1 MRRIQDINE
10 VHHILLGI
18 ATAFH
23 QICTKHDIPYCM
35 LGGTMLGAVRH
46 KGFIP
51 WDDDMDFAVPRE
63 HYEELATLLEK
74 ELPQDYRCLTYSNC
88 EQIKYPFIKIE
99 DRRTCI
105 DDKSLDCPLEE
116 KIGLNIDVFPLDR
129 CDKNSWRMKRV
140 FFYIALQTL
149 FFLESPTYSKP
160 KALIK
165 KLCQKLAPKERL
177 YFVKKLENAMLHAG
191 DANHIGNLIG
201 RWREKETFKA
211 NIYQNLADYP
221 FEHIALRGPK
231 DYNTYLTQMYGDY
244 MQLPPKEQQLVHVE
258 GVYWRDMGGA
268 HLAQAISISRKDHH
282 GLGM

>member
-1 MRRIQDINE
+1 MEQRQDINE

-23 QICTKHDIPYCM
+23 QICMKHNIPYCM

-63 HYEELATLLEK
+63 YYEKVTELMEQ
-74 ELPQDYRCLTYSNC
+74 ELPQEYRCLTYTNC

-99 DRRTCI
+99 NRRTCI

-165 KLCQKLAPKERL
+165 KFCKRFAPKDKH
-177 YFVKKLENAMLHAG
+177 YFIKKLEKAMLNAG
-191 DANHIGNLIG
+191 DTGYIGNLIG
-201 RWREKETFKA
+201 RWREKESFKA
-211 NIYQNLADYP
+211 EVYQNLADYP
-221 FEHIALRGPK
+221 FEGITLRGPK
-231 DYNTYLTQMYGDY
+231 DYDTYLTQMYGDY
-244 MQLPPKEQQLVHVE
+244 MRLPPKEQQLVHVE
-258 GVYWRDMGGA
+258 GVYIRE
-268 HLAQAISISRKDHH
+268 RK
-282 GLGM
+282 GQKRELIYK

>member
-1 MRRIQDINE
+1 MRQIEDIAE
-10 VHHILLGI
+10 VHRLLLGI

-74 ELPQDYRCLTYSNC
+74 ELPKEYRCLTYTNC

-105 DDKSLDCPLEE
+105 DDKSLGCPLEE
-116 KIGLNIDVFPLDR
+116 KIGLNIDVFPLDH
-129 CDKNSWRMKRV
+129 CNKNSWRMKRV

-149 FFLESPTYSKP
+149 FFLESPTYSKT
-160 KALIK
+160 KAFVKGICK
-165 KLCQKLAPKERL
+165 RFAPKDRHFFIKRL
-177 YFVKKLENAMLHAG
+177 EKAMLNAG
-191 DANHIGNLIG
+191 DNGYIGNLIG
-201 RWREKETFKA
+201 RWREKESFKA
-211 NIYQNLADYP
+211 NIYQDLADYP
-221 FEHIALRGPK
+221 FENITRRGPK

-244 MQLPPKEQQLVHVE
+244 MQLPPKGQQLVHVE
-258 GVYWRDMGGA
+258 GMYMR
-268 HLAQAISISRKDHH
+268 RC
-282 GLGM
+282 

>member
-1 MRRIQDINE
+1 MIQIEDINE
-10 VHHILLGI
+10 VHRILLGI
-18 ATAFH
+18 ATTFH

-63 HYEELATLLEK
+63 HYDKVTELLER
-74 ELPQDYRCLTYSNC
+74 ELPQEYRCLTYKNC

-129 CDKNSWRMKRV
+129 CNKNSWRMKRV
-140 FFYIALQTL
+140 FFHIALQTL
-149 FFLESPTYSKP
+149 FFVESPTYSKLLT
-160 KALIK
+160 LIK
-165 KLCQKLAPKERL
+165 KNCQRFAPKDKH
-177 YFVKKLENAMLHAG
+177 FFIKKLEKTMLNVG
-191 DANHIGNLIG
+191 DDGDLGNLIG
-201 RWREKETFKA
+201 RWREKETFKKE
-211 NIYQNLADYP
+211 IYQNLADYP
-221 FEHIALRGPK
+221 FENIILRGPK
-231 DYNTYLTQMYGDY
+231 DYDTYLTQMYGDY

-258 GVYWRDMGGA
+258 GVYLRNS
-268 HLAQAISISRKDHH
+268 L
-282 GLGM
+282 

>member
-1 MRRIQDINE
+1 MRHINDVNE
-10 VHHILLGI
+10 IHSILLSI
-18 ATAFH
+18 ASAFH
-23 QICTKHDIPYCM
+23 QICIKHDIPYCM

-63 HYEELATLLEK
+63 YYEKVTDLLEQ
-74 ELPQDYRCLTYSNC
+74 ELPQEYHALNYRNC
-88 EQIKYPFIKIE
+88 QQIKYPFIKIE

-105 DDKSLDCPLEE
+105 NDKSLDCPLEE

-140 FFYIALQTL
+140 FFFIALQTL
-149 FFLESPTYSKP
+149 FFVDSPTYSKP

-165 KLCQKLAPKERL
+165 KICKYFAPKDTRFFIKRIEW
-177 YFVKKLENAMLHAG
+177 AMLNANDAG
-191 DANHIGNLIG
+191 YVGNLIG

-211 NIYQNLADYP
+211 GIFQNLADYT
-221 FEHIALRGPK
+221 FENITLCGPK

-244 MQLPPKEQQLVHVE
+244 MKMPSKEQQLVHVE
-258 GVYWRDMGGA
+258 GVYWR
-268 HLAQAISISRKDHH
+268 
-282 GLGM
+282 